1 MMDDH
6 PRVRA
11 GRAIRALSAILLIGH
26 AATAGAAA
34 VGSGRHWQ
42 MAIEGLQC
50 DVADS
55 VVTMDSRIR
64 YLGGA
69 GLVEAPVLRI
79 VGSEGR
85 AVPPRS
91 LVWKDGS
98 KPLAALISAGG
109 IRSIE
114 PGSEGRMQ
122 FRFPLRDA
130 AGDLKLEFG
139 DLKPIVLAKAPSSGA
154 KGVCERL
161 LKTGQVQGAQPAR
174 APLGKGAV
182 PRMRVYRDAY
192 PCREAASGTART
204 VEAQHPPYPPE
215 QILVFGRGYLPNL
228 REVGLPTGSAAAQ
241 SYAYAGKDEL
251 QAFEDSARRAVAA
264 DFPSYVGSAKH
275 FAFNWGIQRA
285 PNGNELYS
293 VGLYG
298 LRPCAK

>member
-1 MMDDH
+1 MIDDH
-6 PRVRA
+6 LRARA
-11 GRAIRALSAILLIGH
+11 GWVVRALSAVFLIGH
-26 AATAGAAA
+26 AAGAGAAA

-42 MAIEGLQC
+42 MTIEALQC
-50 DVADS
+50 DIADS
-55 VVTMDSRIR
+55 VVTMDTRIR

-79 VGSEGR
+79 VGGEGR
-85 AVPPRS
+85 TVPPRS

-114 PGSEGRMQ
+114 PNSEGRMQ
-122 FRFPLRDA
+122 FKFPLRDT
-130 AGDLKLEFG
+130 AGDLRLEFG
-139 DLKPIVLAKAPSSGA
+139 DLKAIVLAKAALSGG

-161 LKTGQVQGAQPAR
+161 LKTDQVQAAQPAR
-174 APLGKGAV
+174 PPLGKGAV

-192 PCREAASGTART
+192 PCRESARGTPRT
-204 VEAQHPPYPPE
+204 IEAQHPPYAPE
-215 QILVFGRGYLPNL
+215 QVLVFGHGYLPNL
-228 REVGLPTGSAAAQ
+228 REVDLPTGRAAAQ

-251 QAFEDSARRAVAA
+251 EAFEDFARRAVAA

-285 PNGNELYS
+285 ASGNELYS

>member
-1 MMDDH
+1 M
-6 PRVRA
+6 
-11 GRAIRALSAILLIGH
+11 
-26 AATAGAAA
+26 T
-34 VGSGRHWQ
+34 
-42 MAIEGLQC
+42 IEGLQC
-50 DVADS
+50 DRADS
-55 VVTMDSRIR
+55 VVTMDARMR

-79 VGSEGR
+79 LGGEGR
-85 AVPPRS
+85 TVPPRS
-91 LVWKDGS
+91 LVWKEGS

-109 IRSIE
+109 IRSLD
-114 PGSEGRMQ
+114 SNTEGRMQ

-130 AGDLKLEFG
+130 AGDLRLEFG
-139 DLKPIVLAKAPSSGA
+139 DLKAVVLAKAASSGA

-161 LKTGQVQGAQPAR
+161 LKTGQIRAAQPAR
-174 APLGKGAV
+174 PPLGKGAV

-192 PCREAASGTART
+192 PCREAVRGAPRT
-204 VEAQHPPYPPE
+204 IEAQHPPYAPE

-228 REVGLPTGSAAAQ
+228 REVELPTGRAGAQ
-241 SYAYAGKDEL
+241 SYAYAGKDDL

-285 PNGNELYS
+285 ASGNELYS

-298 LRPCAK
+298 LRPCAP

>member
-1 MMDDH
+1 MMNDH
-6 PRVRA
+6 ARVRT
-11 GRAIRALSAILLIGH
+11 GRAVRALSVIFLIGH
-26 AATAGAAA
+26 AASAGAAPA
-34 VGSGRHWQ
+34 GSGRHWQ
-42 MAIEGLQC
+42 MTIEGLQC

-79 VGSEGR
+79 VDGEGR
-85 AVPPRS
+85 TVPPRS
-91 LVWKDGS
+91 LVWKEGS
-98 KPLAALISAGG
+98 KPLAALISTGV

-114 PGSEGRMQ
+114 PNTVGRMQ
-122 FRFPLRDA
+122 FKFPLRDA
-130 AGDLKLEFG
+130 ARDLRLEFG
-139 DLKPIVLAKAPSSGA
+139 DLKAIVVAKAASSGA
-154 KGVCERL
+154 TGVCKRL
-161 LKTGQVQGAQPAR
+161 LKTGQLQVAQPAR
-174 APLGKGAV
+174 PPLGKGAV

-192 PCREAASGTART
+192 PCREAARGKPRT
-204 VEAQHPPYPPE
+204 IEAQHPPYAPE

-228 REVGLPTGSAAAQ
+228 REVDLPTGRAAAQ

-251 QAFEDSARRAVAA
+251 AAIEDFARRAVAA
-264 DFPSYVGSAKH
+264 DFPSYVGSATH

-285 PNGNELYS
+285 ASGNELYS

>member
-1 MMDDH
+1 M
-6 PRVRA
+6 RVA
-11 GRAIRALSAILLIGH
+11 AALWLFCLST
-26 AATAGAAA
+26 AAVAAA

-42 MAIEGLQC
+42 MAIEGLRC

-55 VVTMDSRIR
+55 VVTMDARIR

-79 VGSEGR
+79 AGGEGR

-98 KPLAALISAGG
+98 KTLAALISAGG

-114 PGSEGRMQ
+114 PNSEGRMQ
-122 FRFPLRDA
+122 FKFPLRDA
-130 AGDLKLEFG
+130 AGDLWLEFG
-139 DLKPIVLAKAPSSGA
+139 DLKAVVLAKAASPGA
-154 KGVCERL
+154 KGVCERV
-161 LKTGQVQGAQPAR
+161 LKTGQVQAAQAAR
-174 APLGKGAV
+174 PPLGKGAL

-192 PCREAASGTART
+192 PCREAARGAPRT
-204 VEAQHPPYPPE
+204 IEAQHPPYAPE
-215 QILVFGRGYLPNL
+215 QILVFGRGYLPSL
-228 REVGLPTGSAAAQ
+228 REVDLPTGRAAAQ

-251 QAFEDSARRAVAA
+251 EAFEDAARRAVAA
-264 DFPSYVGSAKH
+264 DFPSYLGSARH

-285 PNGNELYS
+285 PGGNELYS